1 MKLVRV
7 KKEKSSVKVKMTRK
21 EKIVIKNMTSLLMMV
36 GGILSMGAAAMTL
49 VLCDPNYSILVVPT
63 MIKYILLSMVLMFG
77 SPLVKY
83 CIKF

>member
-7 KKEKSSVKVKMTRK
+7 KKEKTYVKVKMSRK
-21 EKIVIKNMTSLLMMV
+21 DKTVIKNMTSLLMMIA
-36 GGILSMGAAAMTL
+36 GILSMGAATMTL
-49 VLCDPNYSILVVPT
+49 VLCDPDYSILVVPT

-77 SPLVKY
+77 SPIVKH